1 MTKLALFIISLFD
14 YFHKKKI
21 LFFIKKNLKL
31 NNIELFLDVGAHQGE
46 TISLFCKNFRIKKLI
61 SFEASLKNFL
71 VLETKKNVF
80 SSKFPSTKIL
90 LENLAIGSQNDYVKI
105 KEFEESSSNTLKDI
119 DQNSAYFKKKFKIFN
134 FFKKDNFFKE
144 TNIKLVKFFDYLEKK
159 NIENIDF
166 LKIDTEGS
174 EFDILKGLDSKIKKV
189 NIIYFEHHYDLMLKK
204 EYKFTDINDLLIRNN
219 FRKVFKIKMPFRKVF
234 EYIYINEKKINRN

>member
-1 MTKLALFIISLFD
+1 M
-14 YFHKKKI
+14 
-21 LFFIKKNLKL
+21 
-31 NNIELFLDVGAHQGE
+31 
-46 TISLFCKNFRIKKLI
+46 
-61 SFEASLKNFL
+61 
-71 VLETKKNVF
+71 
-80 SSKFPSTKIL
+80 
-90 LENLAIGSQNDYVKI
+90 
-105 KEFEESSSNTLKDI
+105 
-119 DQNSAYFKKKFKIFN
+119 
-134 FFKKDNFFKE
+134 
-144 TNIKLVKFFDYLEKK
+144 KFFDYLEKK